1 MARPVSDERL
11 NMRLS
16 ESDMGSAIAYDYDL
30 PKELIAQRPA
40 EPRDSSRLFA
50 VRDNSI
56 EHLYFTDF
64 PSLLRAGDLL
74 VLNETRVIPA
84 RVHGRRIPSGGGVEL
99 LFLRPA
105 AEAHY
110 DPRSSRWLV
119 LAKPGRRF
127 RAGERFGF
135 GDLGEAIVIDVR
147 TDGVREIELRLTV
160 GFEEFLARV
169 GELPLPPYVT
179 EDSQQAQAGYQT
191 IFARDP
197 GSVAA
202 PTASLHFTQ
211 AVFDELKRRNVEV
224 AKLSLDVGLGTFRPL
239 QSERLEEHTMHAEYF
254 SIPEETAR
262 AVTRAKE
269 EGRRIVAAG
278 TTVVRALEASARDT
292 GVIHSGAGETDL
304 FITPGFEFR
313 AVDALLTNFHL
324 PRSTLLVLVCAFAGR
339 ERIFRAYREAVENRY
354 RFFSFG
360 DAMFIESRGS
370 TAIDEASV

>member
-1 MARPVSDERL
+1 MFNRSPGT
-11 NMRLS
+11 
-16 ESDMGSAIAYDYDL
+16 GSAFASEYDYDL

-40 EPRDSSRLFA
+40 EPRDSSRLLA
-50 VRDNSI
+50 LRGDTI
-56 EHLYFTDF
+56 EHLRFTDF

-84 RVHGRRIPSGGGVEL
+84 RVHGRRIPSGGEVEL

-105 AEAHY
+105 LAAHY
-110 DPRSSRWLV
+110 DRRASRWLV
-119 LAKPGRRF
+119 LAKPGRRL
-127 RAGERFGF
+127 RAGERVGF
-135 GDLGEAIVIDVR
+135 GEFGEAIVVDVHA
-147 TDGVREIELRLTV
+147 DGVREIELRLNTA
-160 GFEEFLARV
+160 FEEFLDRA

-211 AVFDELKRRNVEV
+211 AIFDELKRRDVEV

-239 QSERLEEHTMHAEYF
+239 QTERIEEHTMHAEYYT
-254 SIPEETAR
+254 IPQETAR

-269 EGRRIVAAG
+269 EGRRVVAAG
-278 TTVVRALEASARDT
+278 TTVVRALEASAYASGEIRP
-292 GVIHSGAGETDL
+292 GAGETDL
-304 FITPGFEFR
+304 FITPGFQFQ

-324 PRSTLLVLVCAFAGR
+324 PRSTLLVLVAAFAGR
-339 ERIFRAYREAVENRY
+339 ERIFQAYRAAVENCY

-370 TAIDEASV
+370 TASDAASV

>member
-1 MARPVSDERL
+1 MVNRSSDTGR
-11 NMRLS
+11 
-16 ESDMGSAIAYDYDL
+16 AIAYDYNL

-40 EPRDSSRLFA
+40 QPRDSSRLLA
-50 VRDNSI
+50 LRADTI
-56 EHLYFTDF
+56 EHLRFSDF
-64 PSLLRAGDLL
+64 PSMLQAGDLL

-84 RVHGRRIPSGGGVEL
+84 RVHGQRIPSGGEVEL

-105 AEAHY
+105 QEAHY

-119 LAKPGRRF
+119 LAKPGRRL
-127 RAGERFGF
+127 RSGERIGF
-135 GDLGEAIVIDVR
+135 ADLGELTITGVR
-147 TDGVREIELRLTV
+147 SDGVREVELRLNIE
-160 GFEEFLARV
+160 FEEFLERA

-179 EDSQQAQAGYQT
+179 EDSREAQAGYQT

-211 AVFDELKRRNVEV
+211 AIFDELERRGVQI

-239 QSERLEEHTMHAEYF
+239 QTERLDEHTMHTEYF

-262 AVTRAKE
+262 AITRAKE
-269 EGRRIVAAG
+269 GGRRVVAAG
-278 TTVVRALEASARDT
+278 TTVVRALEAAAQDVR
-292 GVIHSGAGETDL
+292 IRPGAAETDL
-304 FITPGFEFR
+304 FIRPGFHFKI
-313 AVDALLTNFHL
+313 VDALLTNFHL

-339 ERIFRAYREAVENRY
+339 ERIFHAYREAVENRY

-370 TAIDEASV
+370 TTTDAASV

>member
-1 MARPVSDERL
+1 
-11 NMRLS
+11 MRGDTL
-16 ESDMGSAIAYDYDL
+16 A
-30 PKELIAQRPA
+30 
-40 EPRDSSRLFA
+40 
-50 VRDNSI
+50 
-56 EHLYFTDF
+56 HLRFTDF
-64 PSLLRAGDLL
+64 PSRLRGGDLL

-84 RVHGRRIPSGGGVEL
+84 RVHGRRTPSGGEVEL

-105 AEAHY
+105 QEAHY

-119 LAKPGRRF
+119 LAKPGRRL
-127 RAGERFGF
+127 RAGERIAFGEF
-135 GDLGEAIVIDVR
+135 GEAVVAGVR
-147 TDGVREIELRLTV
+147 ADGVRVVELRLNV
-160 GFEEFLARV
+160 EFEEFLDRA

-179 EDSQQAQAGYQT
+179 EDSQQARSGYQT

-211 AVFDELKRRNVEV
+211 AVFDDLQQRHIEV

-239 QSERLEEHTMHAEYF
+239 QSERIEEHTMHAEYF
-254 SIPEETAR
+254 SIPQETAH
-262 AVTRAKE
+262 AVRRAKE

-278 TTVVRALEASARDT
+278 TTVVRALEASAR
-292 GVIHSGAGETDL
+292 GRGEVQPGAGETDL
-304 FITPGFEFR
+304 FIKPGFRFQI
-313 AVDALLTNFHL
+313 VDALLTNFHL

-339 ERIFRAYREAVENRY
+339 NRIFRAYREAVENRY

-370 TAIDEASV
+370 AASDAASL